1 MFSGLSNYLKK
12 ILPKRLFYRALL
24 IVAIP
29 VLVLQLVITIVF
41 FDSLWIKTNK
51 GMTRT
56 LVNEI
61 STFIEAYESE
71 QENKQELL
79 DLFSIFLDL
88 NIEFTN
94 NEKLQNT
101 DTERWFSPIDR
112 TLRRELK
119 SKFGLNEYWFD
130 TTSYKE
136 LIDLR
141 IKYEDGYFKFL
152 VPKDRVAS
160 SSARIFALWITVPAI
175 IMVIISLIFLKN
187 QTRPITNLARAAER
201 FGKGENIEEF
211 KPSGALEIR
220 QAGHE
225 FDKMRKRIERHINQR
240 TEMLSGISHDLR
252 TPLTR
257 MKLQLA
263 FIKDK
268 ETVNKLTED
277 INEMEKMLNEYLQFT
292 SSSYVEKDEMFNL
305 SELISEVIEKY
316 NNENISQNLFN
327 GVNNA
332 FAEKAGDGVNILTKE
347 VDTLPNIAKNYSEE
361 NVSWVAVGDENYGE
375 GSSREHAAM
384 EPRFRGC
391 KVVLVKSFARIHEAN
406 LKKQGILPLVFEDK
420 NDYEKIEQFD
430 KMTIGSLK
438 DIAVDTPVEIILEK
452 ENGETETIEANHS
465 LSEDQIAWF
474 FAGSALNYIKS
485 K

>member
-1 MFSGLSNYLKK
+1 MFYGLSDYLKK

-56 LVNEI
+56 LINEI
-61 STFIEAYESE
+61 STFIQAYESE
-71 QENKQELL
+71 QDNKQELY

-130 TTSYKE
+130 TTNYKE

-141 IKYEDGYFKFL
+141 IKYENGYFKFL

-263 FIKDK
+263 F
-268 ETVNKLTED
+268 
-277 INEMEKMLNEYLQFT
+277 
-292 SSSYVEKDEMFNL
+292 
-305 SELISEVIEKY
+305 ELISEVIKKY
-316 NNENISQNLFN
+316 NNENISQNLTPRIYFN
-327 GVNNA
+327 GRKNLINRCLNNLIDNA
-332 FAEKAGDGVNILTKE
+332 IKYANKVEISLNKKNTNLFIIIDDDGPGI
-347 VDTLPNIAKNYSEE
+347 PKNEYE
-361 NVSWVAVGDENYGE
+361 NVFK
-375 GSSREHAAM
+375 
-384 EPRFRGC
+384 PF
-391 KVVLVKSFARIHEAN
+391 
-406 LKKQGILPLVFEDK
+406 
-420 NDYEKIEQFD
+420 
-430 KMTIGSLK
+430 
-438 DIAVDTPVEIILEK
+438 
-452 ENGETETIEANHS
+452 
-465 LSEDQIAWF
+465 
-474 FAGSALNYIKS
+474 
-485 K
+485 

>member
-1 MFSGLSNYLKK
+1 MFSGLSNFLKD

-24 IVAIP
+24 IVAVP

-51 GMTRT
+51 GMTRA
-56 LVNEI
+56 LINEI
-61 STFIEAYESE
+61 NLFVEVYGNEETNKDELKNQFSLFI
-71 QENKQELL
+71 
-79 DLFSIFLDL
+79 DL
-88 NIEFTN
+88 NIELVKN
-94 NEKLQNT
+94 KNLENKY
-101 DTERWFSPIDR
+101 TERWFSPIDR

-119 SKFGLNEYWFD
+119 SSFGTEEFWFD

-141 IKYEDGYFKFL
+141 IKYQDGYFKFL
-152 VPKDRVAS
+152 VPRDRVTS

-201 FGKGENIEEF
+201 FGKGEDVDEF
-211 KPSGALEIR
+211 RPSGALEIR

-225 FDKMRKRIERHINQR
+225 FDKMRKRILRHLNQR

-257 MKLQLA
+257 MKLQIA

-268 ETVNKLTED
+268 DLAAKLAED

-305 SELISEVIEKY
+305 SELIEEIVTKY
-316 NNENISQNLFN
+316 DNENIQKDLLPRIYINGRKNLIN
-327 GVNNA
+327 RCLNNIIDNA
-332 FAEKAGDGVNILTKE
+332 LKYGNKVQIKLSKENTNIFIIIDDDGFGIPKE
-347 VDTLPNIAKNYSEE
+347 EYE
-361 NVSWVAVGDENYGE
+361 NVFKPFYKIDKGRADSKSSVGLGLSIASDIVRSHGGNI
-375 GSSREHAAM
+375 
-384 EPRFRGC
+384 
-391 KVVLVKSFARIHEAN
+391 VL
-406 LKKQGILPLVFEDK
+406 D
-420 NDYEKIEQFD
+420 
-430 KMTIGSLK
+430 
-438 DIAVDTPVEIILEK
+438 
-452 ENGETETIEANHS
+452 
-465 LSEDQIAWF
+465 
-474 FAGSALNYIKS
+474 KS
-485 K
+485 KMNGLSVKIFLPV